1 MKANDMGRSV
11 LITFGVLICIAACLA
26 GSFSTSE
33 APGRAERCIV
43 TPPQGGLSV
52 APSACPEEV
61 SISGEGDLTFAE
73 SEDNPAEEAESAKLA
88 EPDPY
93 ELQRMFVDILHQIER
108 NYVTKVD
115 RRRLIEAAIRG
126 MISELDPH
134 SSYLPPERVGDFRE
148 AVESQF
154 GGIGLQVGIENGRP
168 RVISPLLDTPAYR
181 AGISAG
187 DWILEIDG
195 KNTEGMSL
203 DDIVHRLKGPPG
215 TSVRLKI
222 RHNFGGHVEDLV
234 LTRELI
240 RVPTVIGFQRGSDD
254 RWEYFLDRDEGLA
267 YVRITTFGRP
277 TADELRSVLEE
288 LLAQGMKALV
298 LDLRFNP
305 GGLLSTA
312 VATADLFL
320 REGVIVSVRGR
331 NTADQVWAAHSEGT
345 LPDFPLAVLVNRY
358 SASGSEIV
366 AASLQDHGR
375 AVIVGERSW
384 GKGSVQNLIPLQ
396 AAGSALKLTTAS
408 YLRPSGKPIH
418 RFPNS
423 REEDDWGVRPDPGFE
438 VRLTPQQMAALMA
451 EQRRREIIPP
461 KPPALAEAGRAP
473 EVNSPETP
481 AYSPEAPSPESQEGG
496 QQFQPEGEGG
506 ARHGESPTPRGSHPS
521 GTEKPQGNSRFQDQ
535 DSVVP
540 PPEATPDKSEPTN
553 LPQPGSTQ
561 EQPGLWEGTEERD
574 PSRVPAGPKEN
585 SVTPPEKREVP
596 IPSGPSNS
604 EPGSPAETGIR
615 PHGPQSSGGQSEPPW
630 SFDPQL
636 AKAVEYLRE
645 KLGYSPAPGPIAS
658 AGQE

>member
-1 MKANDMGRSV
+1 MKATDMGRLISLVVPV
-11 LITFGVLICIAACLA
+11 LIVLGVCLENSPSFPDGFGQPGSSPPRSGLGGVVLA
-26 GSFSTSE
+26 GI
-33 APGRAERCIV
+33 PLQPER
-43 TPPQGGLSV
+43 SV
-52 APSACPEEV
+52 APVGSLALEEPGIQ
-61 SISGEGDLTFAE
+61 SP
-73 SEDNPAEEAESAKLA
+73 PAGESA
-88 EPDPY
+88 EPSQPDPY
-93 ELQRMFVDILHQIER
+93 ELQKLFVDTLHQIER

-126 MISELDPH
+126 MLSELDPH
-134 SSYLPPERVGDFRE
+134 SSYLPADRVGDFRD

-195 KNTEGMSL
+195 KNTEGMPL
-203 DDIVHRLKGPPG
+203 DDIIHQLKGPPG
-215 TSVRLKI
+215 TSVRIKI
-222 RHNFGGHVEDLV
+222 RHNLDGRVEELT

-240 RVPTVIGFQRGSDD
+240 HVPTVLGFQRGPDD
-254 RWEYFLDRDEGLA
+254 RWEYFLDRAYGIA
-267 YVRITTFGRP
+267 YVRLTTFGRP
-277 TADELRSVLEE
+277 TAEELRRVLQD

-312 VATADLFL
+312 VATADLFI

-331 NTADQVWAAHSEGT
+331 NTAEQVWSAHSEGT

-366 AASLQDHGR
+366 AAALQDHGR
-375 AVIVGERSW
+375 AVIIGERTW

-396 AAGSALKLTTAS
+396 QAGSALKLTTAS
-408 YLRPSGKPIH
+408 YRRPSGKPIH

-438 VRLTPQQMAALMA
+438 IRLTPQQLAGLMA

-461 KPPALAEAGRAP
+461 KPPALAEARQTGADASL
-473 EVNSPETP
+473 ESPNPLP
-481 AYSPEAPSPESQEGG
+481 ASPAQGSQEGG
-496 QQFQPEGEGG
+496 NTPLEGG
-506 ARHGESPTPRGSHPS
+506 IAPQPKVENPTPSNNPSEEGKGSQGNSPGKDIDAPPHGESP
-521 GTEKPQGNSRFQDQ
+521 
-535 DSVVP
+535 
-540 PPEATPDKSEPTN
+540 ATP
-553 LPQPGSTQ
+553 
-561 EQPGLWEGTEERD
+561 
-574 PSRVPAGPKEN
+574 
-585 SVTPPEKREVP
+585 
-596 IPSGPSNS
+596 
-604 EPGSPAETGIR
+604 EPGSPPTPPGTEECPNNPDGTEGKNPADVAPSPSKDSLPPTES
-615 PHGPQSSGGQSEPPW
+615 GPIPPEAGPGKVEPAVPVEPGDTPPGSNSPATYPEPSW

-645 KLGYSPAPGPIAS
+645 KLSGSSEPGPIAS
-658 AGQE
+658 AQHQ